1 MYDNF
6 ITLSIHLRD
15 FVAFGIVGFGIVAF
29 GIDKFGIMWAYPFLE
44 IVFSNTYH
52 PVDEGDYEGKG

>member
-15 FVAFGIVGFGIVAF
+15 FVAFGIVAFGIVAF
-29 GIDKFGIMWAYPFLE
+29 GIDKFGIM
-44 IVFSNTYH
+44 
-52 PVDEGDYEGKG
+52 PVYLF